1 MALVTGRGRRISSA
15 KGPLRGVRHVT
26 NLAHHQRLPRGHRR
40 LHGLPVSLA
49 DQPAVAL
56 LIGLT
61 GGAAFS
67 AWLAHN
73 LFLVAAVSM
82 VLFIGA
88 AALAI
93 KWLNQPYCPPAT
105 VVDQTVWSDV
115 AAK

>member
-1 MALVTGRGRRISSA
+1 MLQTWRTIRGYLAGIVAFMACPCHLPIS
-15 KGPLRGVRHVT
+15 
-26 NLAHHQRLPRGHRR
+26 LP
-40 LHGLPVSLA
+40 
-49 DQPAVAL
+49 L